1 MISDEVKAIDLS
13 KLETWNGK
21 NNKYS

>member
-1 MISDEVKAIDLS
+1 L

-21 NNKYS
+21 NDKYS